1 VAVNYL
7 CVALDPRSM
16 TAGRW
21 AVLVVGADEE
31 RRRQVADA
39 LAQAGSDVERTS
51 PEAMSPSSPS
61 ERPDCVVVAEDDP
74 DRVERIVQTVARHV
88 PEAPCVVTAAD
99 GDETTAAAA
108 TRAGA
113 TEYVPRTEPDAVATL
128 RERLAAVVDR
138 DRTRE
143 TALRGLNRAAREMT
157 LAETERA
164 VCEHAVATATEV
176 LDLPVT
182 AVYLH
187 DESEEV
193 LASAA
198 ASDAARDLFGTLP
211 DLEPDASLA
220 WETFGA
226 DEPTVVD
233 DLSETDQ
240 AQNPETPVGSE
251 LQVPLGEYGVL
262 LTGSTEREAFDEFDV
277 ELCRSLGATTEAAL
291 RRTERERSLR
301 EYRTVFDTLQ
311 DRVYVLDEDSCFRL
325 LTDPLCD
332 LLGYE
337 RRELVGEHI
346 STVVAERG
354 LTDEVRTAV
363 EAMVDADDPE
373 PLTLETEVATADGET
388 VPVEADIVP
397 FPSDDGSF
405 AGSVGVVRDV
415 SERRRVERELAVERN
430 RLSRLLESLPDA
442 VAYARFDGDEPI
454 VQSVN
459 EAFEETFG
467 YDEETVAGD
476 SLNDYI
482 VPPDLEDEAR
492 NIDAEAA
499 DGRFPQLEVRR
510 QTADG
515 IRYFLFRGVPVDA
528 PGDDR
533 EGFGV
538 YTDIT
543 EQKTRQRRLRV
554 LNRVLRHNLRN
565 EMNVIVGNADIVAEA
580 VEACDALGTDAD
592 AEADVRSRVRE
603 ITDTATDVAEIGER
617 VRQLE
622 RALDRSGV
630 GSVDATDLVTAVVE
644 RYRDHPAATVETDL
658 PDGLEVRGGDLLSVA
673 VDDLVEN
680 AVEHGS
686 TSRRSQTPDDAAGTS
701 SDEPSVAH
709 APDDAAGI
717 SSDEP
722 SVAHAPDDAVEHG
735 STSPDSQARRD
746 AVEHGDPPTTV
757 TVSGRRT
764 GDWVEL
770 SVADD
775 GPGIP
780 DEEIAA
786 LSDDADTSQ
795 LSHGSGLGLWLVD
808 WLATSLGG
816 EVTFEDNDPRG
827 SVVTLR
833 LPAADAN

>member
-1 VAVNYL
+1 
-7 CVALDPRSM
+7 M
-16 TAGRW
+16 TAGGRS
-21 AVLVVGADEE
+21 LVVVAPDAE
-31 RRRQVADA
+31 RRRQLADA
-39 LAQAGSDVERTS
+39 LAHTDDDVDRTD
-51 PEAMSPSSPS
+51 PEALSAVGGPATY
-61 ERPDCVVVAEDDP
+61 DCVVVAGADP
-74 DRVERIVQTVARHV
+74 DDVARTVAAVQRRA
-88 PEAPCVVTAAD
+88 PETPCLVTASD
-99 GDETTAAAA
+99 GDEATAAAA

-113 TEYVPRTEPDAVATL
+113 TEYVPRAGTGVEYL
-128 RERLAAVVDR
+128 HERIAAVVER

-157 LAETERA
+157 LAESERR
-164 VCEHAVATATEV
+164 VCEHAVSTATEV
-176 LDLPVT
+176 LDLPMT
-182 AVYLH
+182 SVYLH
-187 DESEEV
+187 DESDDV
-193 LASAA
+193 LRSAA
-198 ASDAARDLFGTLP
+198 ASDAVRELFGSPP
-211 DLEPDASLA
+211 DLLPGESLA
-220 WETFGA
+220 WETFQAG
-226 DEPTVVD
+226 EPAVVD
-233 DLSETDQ
+233 DLTEDDRT
-240 AQNPETPVGSE
+240 QNPQTPIRSE

-262 LTGSTEREAFDEFDV
+262 LTGSTARGAFDEFDV

-332 LLGYE
+332 LLGCE
-337 RRELVGEHI
+337 RQELLGEHI
-346 STVVAERG
+346 STVVAEEGRS
-354 LTDEVRTAV
+354 DRVRTAL
-363 EAMVDADDPE
+363 ERLAVDDDPE
-373 PLTLETEVATADGET
+373 PLTVETEVYDADGGT

-397 FPSDDGSF
+397 FPSDDHGF

-415 SERRRVERELAVERN
+415 SERRRVKRELAVERN

-442 VAYARFDGDEPI
+442 VVYAQFDDGDPI

-459 EAFEETFG
+459 ERFEETFG
-467 YDEETVAGD
+467 YDEQQLVGE

-482 VPPDLEDEAR
+482 IPPELEDEAR
-492 NIDAEAA
+492 RIDDAAEN
-499 DGRFPQLEVRR
+499 GEYPQVEVRR
-510 QTADG
+510 RTADG
-515 IRYFLFRGVPVDA
+515 IRYFLFRGVPIDG
-528 PGDDR
+528 PGDGT
-533 EGFGV
+533 EGFGI

-580 VEACDALGTDAD
+580 VEDCDALGTD
-592 AEADVRSRVRE
+592 ADVRSRVRE

-630 GSVDATDLVTAVVE
+630 GSVDATALVADVGE
-644 RYRDHPAATVETDL
+644 RYRGHPTATVEIAL
-658 PDGLEVRGGDLLSVA
+658 PDSLPVRGGDLLSVA

-680 AVEHGS
+680 AVEHG
-686 TSRRSQTPDDAAGTS
+686 
-701 SDEPSVAH
+701 
-709 APDDAAGI
+709 
-717 SSDEP
+717 
-722 SVAHAPDDAVEHG
+722 
-735 STSPDSQARRD
+735 
-746 AVEHGDPPTTV
+746 DPPTTV
-757 TVSGRRT
+757 TVSGQRA
-764 GDWVEL
+764 GEWVEL

-780 DEEIAA
+780 AEEIAA

-816 EVTFEDNDPRG
+816 EVTFGDNDPRG

-833 LPAADAN
+833 LPAAEAE